1 MRQILTALI
10 VAFALLA
17 PAAAHAAT
25 AVGAVSRID
34 GPCTGVSE
42 GKTRTLADKMLIH
55 LDESVSTGTGAR
67 LEITFED
74 GTKFTLGEKAKV
86 TIDTFVYRPS
96 GKGNRLRF
104 SAAGPFRFI
113 SGKLS
118 KTAGATASVVTPVA
132 TIGIRGTNFWGGPID
147 GQFGVFLFEGAV
159 AVATTAGETVLD
171 TPGEGVNLIVTPPL
185 RGRPAGSTTQSVRR
199 GAVTMWSNAKIDRAL
214 ATVTFQ

>member
-1 MRQILTALI
+1 MRPILFALL
-10 VAFALLA
+10 FAVTLLA
-17 PAAAHAAT
+17 PAVANAAAV
-25 AVGAVSRID
+25 VGAVSRIV

-42 GKTRTLADKMLIH
+42 GETRTLADKMPIH
-55 LDESVSTGTGAR
+55 IDEAVSTGAGAR

-96 GKGNRLRF
+96 GNGNKLRF

-159 AVATTAGETVLD
+159 AVATTTGETVLD

-185 RGRPAGSTTQSVRR
+185 RGRPAGSTTQAVRR
-199 GAVTMWSNAKIDRAL
+199 SSISMWANAKINRAL

>member
-1 MRQILTALI
+1 MRQILKALI
-10 VAFALLA
+10 VASALLA
-17 PAAAHAAT
+17 PAAAHAA
-25 AVGAVSRID
+25 AVVGAVSRID

-42 GKTRTLADKMLIH
+42 GTTRTLADKMPIH
-55 LDESVSTGTGAR
+55 LDEAVSTGAGAR

-74 GTKFTLGEKAKV
+74 GTKVTIGEKAKV

-96 GKGNRLRF
+96 GAGNKLRF

-113 SGKLS
+113 SGKLG

-132 TIGIRGTNFWGGPID
+132 TIGIRGTDFWGGPID

-159 AVATTAGETVLD
+159 AVATTTGETVLD
-171 TPGEGVNLIVTPPL
+171 NAGEGVNLIVTPPP
-185 RGRPAGSTTQSVRR
+185 RGRPAGSTAQ
-199 GAVTMWSNAKIDRAL
+199 AVSRSTVSMWSNAKINRAL